1 MKDLGAKK
9 RNSWTCERLQ
19 DLQEKIEAAGK
30 TKEQFVALQQ
40 SDTSY
45 SRQRLQQ
52 MKKQTANDLLEDNR
66 IKRRHLGAGPAVKKN
81 VIVNVI
87 FLPTQ
92 HRGNAIFCT
101 QKTPKA
107 EDQKNKNTHYQRAHV
122 HNIKTISY
130 GSSTPEHVR
139 ELSFMRSI
147 DDKAYLKPGTSRG
160 FSKTRNS
167 LILTMSTELKAPKIR
182 QARKSNAHHT
192 LNSLHF

>member
-66 IKRRHLGAGPAVKKN
+66 IKRRHLGAGPAVKKKCN
-81 VIVNVI
+81 CKCN
-87 FLPTQ
+87 F
-92 HRGNAIFCT
+92 F
-101 QKTPKA
+101 
-107 EDQKNKNTHYQRAHV
+107 THA
-122 HNIKTISY
+122 
-130 GSSTPEHVR
+130 
-139 ELSFMRSI
+139 
-147 DDKAYLKPGTSRG
+147 A
-160 FSKTRNS
+160 
-167 LILTMSTELKAPKIR
+167 
-182 QARKSNAHHT
+182 
-192 LNSLHF
+192 